1 VDTKRYYSITE
12 VAQLLDVSASA
23 IRFWETEFGSYLNPR
38 KDNAGKRLFTSKD
51 VEHLQHIKYLLK
63 EQGLTIEGARKIINK
78 KQQTDDTNA
87 ALIEKLQRL
96 QKYVIKLKDGL

>member
-1 VDTKRYYSITE
+1 M
-12 VAQLLDVSASA
+12 
-23 IRFWETEFGSYLNPR
+23 
-38 KDNAGKRLFTSKD
+38 
-51 VEHLQHIKYLLK
+51 LK